1 MGHFSLFEAILS
13 YFSQNPLDHTLQTV
27 NTCHV
32 SWEWWRVR
40 FKDTAVGF
48 QLRIRQ
54 SKVDISRVRGGI
66 RGFGWVEWAW
76 EHFIFLKWF
85 PARFLAIFKRTGIIC
100 TPLYHLQP
108 QFEPICWPFPVET
121 TVFMSNHVKI
131 GDYTWKCQKIIF
143 RFQKWVKMSGEI
155 ICRF

>member
-1 MGHFSLFEAILS
+1 MHIFGIFEWKLPKLNSYIKPLFKMGHFSLFENILS

-54 SKVDISRVRGGI
+54 SKVDISRVRVALGDL
-66 RGFGWVEWAW
+66 VEWN
-76 EHFIFLKWF
+76 ELGSTSF
-85 PARFLAIFKRTGIIC
+85 
-100 TPLYHLQP
+100 
-108 QFEPICWPFPVET
+108 
-121 TVFMSNHVKI
+121 S
-131 GDYTWKCQKIIF
+131 
-143 RFQKWVKMSGEI
+143 
-155 ICRF
+155 

>member
-1 MGHFSLFEAILS
+1 MKITKNFNSYIKPLFKMGHFSLFEAILS

-54 SKVDISRVRGGI
+54 SKVDITRVRGGI

-85 PARFLAIFKRTGIIC
+85 PARF
-100 TPLYHLQP
+100 
-108 QFEPICWPFPVET
+108 WPFLNVQGLSVPYCIILDPNSNRFSDLKWTFPVKT
-121 TVFMSNHVKI
+121 TVFMSNRLKFSNSR
-131 GDYTWKCQKIIF
+131 KLF
-143 RFQKWVKMSGEI
+143 
-155 ICRF
+155 